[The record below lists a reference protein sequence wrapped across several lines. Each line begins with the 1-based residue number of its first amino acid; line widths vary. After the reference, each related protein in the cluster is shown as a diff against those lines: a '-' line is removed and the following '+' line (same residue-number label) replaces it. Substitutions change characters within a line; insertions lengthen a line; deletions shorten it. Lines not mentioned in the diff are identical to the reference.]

1 MSFFNTF
8 RGRLLLILA
17 FLLLATLGIQYYL
30 NLLTQRENNNLRQMQ
45 EQALVA
51 GITLGFTTIPLPDT
65 RVQDLINQNDQTF
78 FDERTK
84 DRIKD
89 IIIVDS
95 TWRVIDSL
103 NPAYLPVVNDNDE
116 VVYRQLIELTDL
128 PPLMESK
135 RLGDD
140 LKNFPNRRN
149 AENRQNDDE
158 AHAIPIVTDRG
169 RYYVMVLL
177 KNDKKEAAWR
187 AAQPLV
193 YTLGILLIATLI
205 TFFLVLRFTRP
216 IANLSNAAKRVAE
229 GDLRVRVPD
238 DTRSDEMGQ
247 LSQRFNEMTSQLEK
261 TRELEAQ
268 LQQAE
273 KSAVVGRLGSAIAH
287 EIRNP
292 LNYINLTLDHLRSK
306 FPPED
311 PEKRE
316 TFERLT
322 AQLKAEVARINHQ
335 ISDFLNYSRP
345 AKADLQP
352 ADARRVIEDS
362 IRIVEGQAAEN
373 GIKISVI
380 EHENVPKIMGDP
392 EFLRSIFNNLFINAL
407 QAMQATGG
415 HLSVKIAPDENPDF
429 VKIEISDSGGGIP
442 EENLTKIFE
451 PYFSTKETGTGLGL
465 AIVQKIVDIH
475 NGRIDVESKP
485 GEGTRFTVRLRAPK
499 RSCPKCSKIYT
510 DETLDLC
517 PDDGAVLK
525 DYFSGVNKIADDNL
539 HKTAAEI
546 DGEGLV
552 ETKKDFEI

>member
-17 FLLLATLGIQYYL
+17 FLLVATLGIQYYL

-51 GITLGFTTIPLPDT
+51 GITLGFTTIPLRDT
-65 RVQDLINQNDQTF
+65 RVQDLLNQNDQTF

-84 DRIKD
+84 ERIRD

-95 TWRVIDSL
+95 KWRVIDSL
-103 NPAYLPVVNDNDE
+103 NPAYLPVTGDNDE
-116 VVYRQLIELTDL
+116 VIYKQLIELNDL
-128 PPLMESK
+128 PPLMEAK
-135 RLGDD
+135 RLGAD
-140 LKNFPNRRN
+140 LENFPNRRS
-149 AENRQNDDE
+149 AGNRENDDE
-158 AHAIPIVTDRG
+158 AHAIPIETDQG
-169 RYYVMVLL
+169 RFYVMVLL

-193 YTLGILLIATLI
+193 YTLGILLISTLI
-205 TFFLVLRFTRP
+205 TFYLVLRFTRP

-247 LSQRFNEMTSQLEK
+247 LSLRFNEMTSQLEK

-306 FPPED
+306 FTPED
-311 PEKRE
+311 AEKRE

-322 AQLKAEVARINHQ
+322 AQLKAEVGRINHQ

-345 AKADLQP
+345 AKANLQP
-352 ADARRVIEDS
+352 TDARSAVEDS
-362 IRIVEGQAAEN
+362 LRIVEAQAAEN

-380 EHENVPKIMGDP
+380 EHENVPKIMGDT
-392 EFLRSIFNNLFINAL
+392 EFLRSIFNNLFINAI
-407 QAMQATGG
+407 QSMQAAGG
-415 HLSVKIAPDENPDF
+415 HLSVKIAPDENADF

-442 EENLTKIFE
+442 AENLAKIFE

-475 NGRIDVESKP
+475 NGRIDVDSNP
-485 GEGTRFTVRLRAPK
+485 DEGTRFTVRLRVPK
-499 RSCPKCSKIYT
+499 RSCPKCSNIYT
-510 DETLDLC
+510 DDTLNFCL
-517 PDDGAVLK
+517 DDGATLT
-525 DYFSGVNKIADDNL
+525 DYGSDAN
-539 HKTAAEI
+539 KTAANEPQRPTEEI
-546 DGEGLV
+546 SGE
-552 ETKKDFEI
+552 EKAKPKRP

>member
-1 MSFFNTF
+1 
-8 RGRLLLILA
+8 
-17 FLLLATLGIQYYL
+17 
-30 NLLTQRENNNLRQMQ
+30 MQ

-84 DRIKD
+84 ERIRD

-116 VVYRQLIELTDL
+116 VVYKQLIDLTDL
-128 PPLMESK
+128 PPLMEAK

-158 AHAIPIVTDRG
+158 AHAIPIETDRG

-261 TRELEAQ
+261 TR
-268 LQQAE
+268 
-273 KSAVVGRLGSAIAH
+273 
-287 EIRNP
+287 
-292 LNYINLTLDHLRSK
+292 
-306 FPPED
+306 
-311 PEKRE
+311 
-316 TFERLT
+316 
-322 AQLKAEVARINHQ
+322 
-335 ISDFLNYSRP
+335 
-345 AKADLQP
+345 
-352 ADARRVIEDS
+352 
-362 IRIVEGQAAEN
+362 
-373 GIKISVI
+373 
-380 EHENVPKIMGDP
+380 
-392 EFLRSIFNNLFINAL
+392 
-407 QAMQATGG
+407 
-415 HLSVKIAPDENPDF
+415 
-429 VKIEISDSGGGIP
+429 
-442 EENLTKIFE
+442 
-451 PYFSTKETGTGLGL
+451 
-465 AIVQKIVDIH
+465 
-475 NGRIDVESKP
+475 
-485 GEGTRFTVRLRAPK
+485 
-499 RSCPKCSKIYT
+499 
-510 DETLDLC
+510 
-517 PDDGAVLK
+517 
-525 DYFSGVNKIADDNL
+525 
-539 HKTAAEI
+539 
-546 DGEGLV
+546 
-552 ETKKDFEI
+552 